1 MICALSYRIRLS
13 PQICIP
19 ASSTCDKADLLYV
32 FTHYELMESRQDT
45 KVLQMFWTSIKLT
58 AWSLE
63 TFLPFTQEEEGGQ
76 GRLNT
81 V

>member
-1 MICALSYRIRLS
+1 MIR
-13 PQICIP
+13 
-19 ASSTCDKADLLYV
+19 ADLLYV

-63 TFLPFTQEEEGGQ
+63 TFLPFTQGEEGGDKADLIKFKAVPHYIW
-76 GRLNT
+76 GDHCY
-81 V
+81 